1 MKLCPECYAEFEDN
15 LTQCPEDKT
24 ALATMDSDPLVGTQL
39 ADRYTILSII
49 GRGGMGVVY
58 KARHEMMDRTVAI
71 KMLHAHLVTDTEAMK
86 RFHREAKVVS
96 RVQHPHSITLYDFG
110 VSGSGQPYIVMDFV
124 QGISLKSL
132 IKEHGAL
139 PLDRVRHIF
148 TQVADTL
155 KCAHAQGVIHRD
167 LKPENIMLTTH
178 AENEDW
184 VQVVDF
190 GISKL
195 VSTSGDKDQKI
206 SRITRIGDVCGS
218 PPYMSPEQCIS
229 ALNIDSR
236 TDIYSLAVVT
246 YEALTGRLP
255 FLAKSAIEMIDCHLY
270 GQPTSLKIANP
281 ELSLCD
287 NLNNLFNKAL
297 QKEPQRR
304 HQTVEEFGH
313 ELSEAIKQD
322 SLRMKSLRQRVE
334 VSQFRKLVED
344 AETSVDTEPKVNRGE
359 ARGSYLSNVPVKVIG
374 DTGIRNVSF
383 FDQLKN
389 LVFGPAKENEET
401 SFVLSDCP
409 YCGRPV
415 DPKVNFCLDCGRHL
429 ATPQE
434 VASLRS
440 AQQVFAYPKYQ
451 KTKEQKSPHFSRK
464 AKVSSAASSNI
475 SIGSFII
482 VIVLFLCLM
491 HFASGGK
498 AFKGIVNQVNE
509 FMEQTSKSK

>member
-1 MKLCPECYAEFEDN
+1 MKLCPECYSEFEDN

-24 ALATMDSDPLVGTQL
+24 ALATLDSDPLVGTRL
-39 ADRYTILSII
+39 AERYTILSII

-110 VSGSGQPYIVMDFV
+110 VSASGQPYIVMDFV

-139 PLDRVRHIF
+139 PLDRVRYIF
-148 TQVADTL
+148 TQVVDTL
-155 KCAHAQGVIHRD
+155 KCAHSQGVIHRD

-178 AENEDW
+178 GDNKDW

-195 VSTSGDKDQKI
+195 VSTAGDKDQKI

-236 TDIYSLAVVT
+236 TDIYSLAVVV

-270 GQPTSLKIANP
+270 GQPTSLKVANP

-287 NLNNLFNKAL
+287 NLNNLFNKAF

-304 HQTVEEFGH
+304 HQTAEEFGL

-322 SLRMKSLRQRVE
+322 ALRMKSLRQRVE
-334 VSQFRKLVED
+334 VSQFKKLVDE
-344 AETSVDTEPKVNRGE
+344 AESNVDTEPKVN
-359 ARGSYLSNVPVKVIG
+359 RGSYLSNVPVKVIG
-374 DTGIRNVSF
+374 DTGNQKVGILDRIQSLFLGAGKV
-383 FDQLKN
+383 
-389 LVFGPAKENEET
+389 EEEE
-401 SFVLSDCP
+401 SFVLSECP
-409 YCGRPV
+409 YCGKPV
-415 DPKVNFCLDCGRHL
+415 DQQVKFCLDCGRHL

-464 AKVSSAASSNI
+464 AKVKSANASSI
-475 SIGSFII
+475 SIGSFLL
-482 VIVLFLCLM
+482 VVVLFLCLM

-498 AFKGIVNQVNE
+498 AFKGMLHQVSQYLE
-509 FMEQTSKSK
+509 STKTK